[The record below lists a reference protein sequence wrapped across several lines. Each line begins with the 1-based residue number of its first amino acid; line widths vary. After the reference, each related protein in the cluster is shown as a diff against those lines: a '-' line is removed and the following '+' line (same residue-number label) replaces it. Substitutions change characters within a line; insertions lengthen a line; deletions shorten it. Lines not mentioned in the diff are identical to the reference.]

1 MYRNRGNNINV
12 HYRINSIQINDRAV
26 NYYHTVSNFKIT
38 PKFPKYRENQ
48 NNFLVTP
55 SVISRKSLQNVMRI
69 FWVSQDKENCIME
82 KNGP

>member
-12 HYRINSIQINDRAV
+12 HYRINSIQINDRTV